1 MIEVETMIEF
11 SFEVIASLA
20 LATGL
25 VALVFTH
32 LKNAQLQLQLS
43 QQGDQLHALQ
53 DDVSAMCSGAVN
65 LGEHL
70 VHLEQR
76 AHLLVQRQDQLELK
90 GPATQSYRQASK
102 MMNKGAKLE
111 EVIAD
116 CGIARGEAELVALA
130 QRIKKAS

>member
-1 MIEVETMIEF
+1 MIEL

-25 VALVFTH
+25 VALVFAFI
-32 LKNAQLQLQLS
+32 KNSRLQLQLNEQQES
-43 QQGDQLHALQ
+43 LQAMQGDINA
-53 DDVSAMCSGAVN
+53 VCAGAVN
-65 LGEHL
+65 LGQHL
-70 VHLEQR
+70 ARLEQR
-76 AHLLVQRQDQLELK
+76 AHLMVQRQDQLEMK
-90 GPATQSYRQASK
+90 SPATQNYRQASK
-102 MMNKGAKLE
+102 MMNKGAELE